1 MKRITFSVYAVFPL
15 PSRTELRPVCFSAEP
30 TEEIPGLREKSK
42 TILLCSCWVFLC
54 PFSPAKCGDLYAG

>member
-30 TEEIPGLREKSK
+30 AEEIPGLREKSRNYF
-42 TILLCSCWVFLC
+42 IV
-54 PFSPAKCGDLYAG
+54 